1 METIKIYIDGSC
13 YGNGGGFNKFK
24 PTHTFGGWAMICV
37 KNNETFYQESGGELF
52 TTNNKMEMMAM
63 EKALE
68 YIIRQEMD
76 NDVQYQIY
84 SDSEYVVLSSLFYT
98 KKWVKNEWMRVTDQG
113 KIPIKNKDRWVKIY
127 ELLHQRIPNMNKKV
141 TIHKI
146 KAHSD
151 TEAGSVYNNLADS
164 LAKKAAENHRNKNYD
179 EWEKGP
185 QQQSQPQTT
194 Y

>member
-13 YGNGGGFNKFK
+13 YNNGNFNKSK
-24 PTHTFGGWAMICV
+24 PGNSFGGWAMICV
-37 KNNETFYQESGGELF
+37 KNNETFFQDSAGELF
-52 TTNNKMEMMAM
+52 TTNNKMEMTAM
-63 EKALE
+63 KKALE
-68 YIIRQEMD
+68 YILKQD
-76 NDVQYQIY
+76 NPDYQYEIY

-98 KKWVKNEWMRVTDQG
+98 KKWVKNDWMRVTDQG
-113 KIPIKNKDRWVKIY
+113 KVPIKNKEMWINIY
-127 ELLHQRIPNMNKKV
+127 DLLHRQIPDSHKKV

-164 LAKKAAENHRNKNYD
+164 LAKKAAENHRNKNYTQ
-179 EWEKGP
+179 WEQGP
-185 QQQSQPQTT
+185 QTETQQPQ